1 MPTKVR
7 HSLAFNLYFAF
18 TFLIFCFINEK
29 QKSSMLFGDTRE
41 FACARS
47 LKAQKVRAEEEAK
60 RNVKEPTCCQ
70 KLIRSLFIIYINT
83 YK

>member
-1 MPTKVR
+1 
-7 HSLAFNLYFAF
+7 
-18 TFLIFCFINEK
+18 
-29 QKSSMLFGDTRE
+29 MLFGDTRE